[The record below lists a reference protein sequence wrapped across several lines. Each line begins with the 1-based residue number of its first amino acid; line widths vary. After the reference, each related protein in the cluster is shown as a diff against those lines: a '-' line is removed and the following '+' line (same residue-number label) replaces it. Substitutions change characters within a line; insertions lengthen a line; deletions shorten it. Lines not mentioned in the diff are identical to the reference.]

1 MNISDGE
8 RMALDFYTIDNFEID
23 NKTVLVRVDINSPV
37 DPSTGLILDDTRIKL
52 HAETIGE
59 LSNKGAKTVVLAH
72 QSRPGKK
79 DFTTLKKHAESLS
92 KILNHKVE
100 YVDDIFGSNARTV
113 ISKME
118 RGNILLLE
126 NVRFYSEEIL
136 NREPKIQ
143 SETHM
148 VQKLSPLADFFIN
161 DAFAAA
167 HRSQA
172 SLVGFA
178 FMLPSAAGRIMER
191 ELIALYNA
199 MDNVKRP
206 CIYIL
211 GGVKVDD
218 SIMVMENVLEN
229 GSADY
234 ILTTG
239 LVANIF
245 LCGTGVDIGKY
256 NKNFIESKGYCG
268 YVKKSKKLL
277 KNYSEQIIIPK
288 DVAVC
293 MGNKRVEFYVDKI
306 PNHPIYDIGTETIT
320 EYAGYI
326 RKAETLFAN
335 GPAGVFEKED
345 FNIGTDDILNA
356 IASSPAFSIIG
367 GGHLAAAANQMGL
380 SKGISHISS
389 GGGASI
395 NLLAGEDLPVVQV
408 LRECAKKKL

>member
-1 MNISDGE
+1 
-8 RMALDFYTIDNFEID
+8 MALDFCTMDDFDLD

-37 DPSTGLILDDTRIKL
+37 DPATGLILDDTRIRL

-79 DFTTLKKHAESLS
+79 DFTTLKQHAESLS
-92 KILNHKVE
+92 KILNHKVK
-100 YVDDIFGSNARTV
+100 YVDDIFGSNARTA
-113 ISKME
+113 ISRMK
-118 RGNILLLE
+118 RRDIILLE

-136 NREPKIQ
+136 KRDPKLQ

-148 VQKLSPLADFFIN
+148 VQKLSPLADYFIN

-167 HRSQA
+167 HRSQP

-178 FMLPSAAGRIMER
+178 FILPSAAGRVMER
-191 ELIALYNA
+191 ELKALYNA
-199 MDNVKRP
+199 LNNVKKP
-206 CIYIL
+206 CIFIL

-218 SIMVMENVLEN
+218 SIMVMENVLKN

-245 LCGTGVDIGKY
+245 LWASGVNIGRY
-256 NKNFIESKGYCG
+256 NKNFIERKGYCKF
-268 YVKKSKKLL
+268 VKKSKKLL

-293 MGNKRVEFYVDKI
+293 IGEKRVEFSVDKI
-306 PNHPIYDIGTETIT
+306 PNQPIYDIGTETIT

-335 GPAGVFEKED
+335 GPAGVFEKEE

-356 IASSPAFSIIG
+356 IASSNAFSIIG

-380 SKGISHISS
+380 SSGISHISS

-395 NLLAGEDLPVVQV
+395 NLLAGEDLPVVKV
-408 LRECAKKKL
+408 LRERAIKKL

>member
-1 MNISDGE
+1 
-8 RMALDFYTIDNFEID
+8 MALDFYTIDDFALD

-37 DPSTGLILDDTRIKL
+37 DPSTGLILDDTRIRL

-59 LSNKGAKTVVLAH
+59 LSNRGAKTVILAH

-79 DFTTLKKHAESLS
+79 DFTTLKQHAESLS

-100 YVDDIFGSNARTV
+100 YVDDIFGSNARNS
-113 ISKME
+113 ISKMK
-118 RGNILLLE
+118 RRDILLLE

-136 NREPKIQ
+136 TREPKLQ

-148 VQKLSPLADFFIN
+148 VQKLSPLADYFIN

-167 HRSQA
+167 HRSQP

-178 FMLPSAAGRIMER
+178 FMLPSAAGRVMER
-191 ELIALYNA
+191 ELKALYNA
-199 MDNVKRP
+199 MDNVQRP
-206 CIYIL
+206 CVYIL

-245 LCGTGVDIGKY
+245 LWGSGINIGKY
-256 NKNFIESKGYCG
+256 NKSFIKNRGYCE

-277 KNYSEQIIIPK
+277 KNYRDKIIIPK

-293 MGNKRVEFYVDKI
+293 MGNKRVEFSVDDI
-306 PNHPIYDIGTETIT
+306 PNHPIYDIGTDTIT

-345 FNIGTDDILNA
+345 FNIGTEDILNA
-356 IASSPAFSIIG
+356 IASSHAFSIIG

-395 NLLAGEDLPVVQV
+395 NLLAGENLPVVEV
-408 LRECAKKKL
+408 LMERACRKI

>member
-1 MNISDGE
+1 
-8 RMALDFYTIDNFEID
+8 MALDFCTMDDFDLD

-37 DPSTGLILDDTRIKL
+37 DPATGLILDDTRIRL

-79 DFTTLKKHAESLS
+79 DFTTLKQHAESLS
-92 KILNHKVE
+92 KILNHKVK
-100 YVDDIFGSNARTV
+100 YVDDIFGSNARTA
-113 ISKME
+113 ISKMK
-118 RGNILLLE
+118 RRDIILLE

-136 NREPKIQ
+136 KRDPKLQ

-148 VQKLSPLADFFIN
+148 VRKLSPLADYFIN

-167 HRSQA
+167 HRSQP

-178 FMLPSAAGRIMER
+178 FILPSAAGRVMER
-191 ELIALYNA
+191 ELKALYNA
-199 MDNVKRP
+199 LNNVKKP
-206 CIYIL
+206 CIFIL

-218 SIMVMENVLEN
+218 SIMVMENVLKN

-245 LCGTGVDIGKY
+245 LWASGVDIGRY
-256 NKNFIESKGYCG
+256 NKNFIERKGYCKF
-268 YVKKSKKLL
+268 VKKSKKLL
-277 KNYSEQIIIPK
+277 KNYCEQIIIPK

-293 MGNKRVEFYVDKI
+293 IGEKRVEFSVDKI
-306 PNHPIYDIGTETIT
+306 PNQPIYDIGTETIT

-335 GPAGVFEKED
+335 GPAGVFEKEE
-345 FNIGTDDILNA
+345 FNVGTDDILNA
-356 IASSPAFSIIG
+356 IASSNAFSIIG

-380 SKGISHISS
+380 SSGISHISS

-395 NLLAGEDLPVVQV
+395 NLLAGEDLPVVKV
-408 LRECAKKKL
+408 LRERAIKKL

>member
-1 MNISDGE
+1 
-8 RMALDFYTIDNFEID
+8 MALDFCTIDDFDLD

-37 DPSTGLILDDTRIKL
+37 DPATGLILDDTRIRL

-79 DFTTLKKHAESLS
+79 DFTTLKQHAESLA
-92 KILNHKVE
+92 KILNHKVK
-100 YVDDIFGSNARTV
+100 YVDDIFGSNARTA
-113 ISKME
+113 ISRMK
-118 RGNILLLE
+118 RRDILLLE

-136 NREPKIQ
+136 KRDPKLQ

-148 VQKLSPLADFFIN
+148 VQKLSPLADYFIN

-167 HRSQA
+167 HRSQP

-178 FMLPSAAGRIMER
+178 YILPSAAGRVMER
-191 ELIALYNA
+191 ELKALYNA
-199 MDNVKRP
+199 LNNVKKP

-218 SIMVMENVLEN
+218 SIMVMENVLEK

-245 LCGTGVDIGKY
+245 LWASGVNIGRY
-256 NKNFIESKGYCG
+256 NKNFIERKGYCKF
-268 YVKKSKKLL
+268 VKKSKKLL
-277 KNYSEQIIIPK
+277 KNYGEQIIIPK

-293 MGNKRVEFYVDKI
+293 IGEKRVEFSIDKI
-306 PNHPIYDIGTETIT
+306 PNQPIYDIGTETIT

-335 GPAGVFEKED
+335 GPAGVFEKEE
-345 FNIGTDDILNA
+345 FNVGTDDILNA
-356 IASSPAFSIIG
+356 IASSNAFSIIG

-380 SKGISHISS
+380 SSGISHISS

-395 NLLAGEDLPVVQV
+395 NLLAGEDLPVVRV
-408 LRECAKKKL
+408 LRERASKHL

>member
-1 MNISDGE
+1 MS
-8 RMALDFYTIDNFEID
+8 LDFYTMDDFNLD
-23 NKTVLVRVDINSPV
+23 DKTVLVRVDINSPV
-37 DPSTGLILDDTRIKL
+37 DPGTGLILDDTRIRL

-59 LSNKGAKTVVLAH
+59 LSNRGAKTVVLAH

-79 DFTTLKKHAESLS
+79 DFTTMEQHAESLA
-92 KILNHKVE
+92 KILNHRVE
-100 YVDDIFGSNARTV
+100 YVDDIFGSNARNS
-113 ISKME
+113 ISKMK
-118 RGNILLLE
+118 RNDILLLE

-136 NREPKIQ
+136 KREPELQ

-148 VQKLSPLADFFIN
+148 VQKLSPLADYFIN

-167 HRSQA
+167 HRSQP

-178 FMLPSAAGRIMER
+178 FKLPSAAGRVMER
-191 ELIALYNA
+191 ELKALYSA
-199 MDNVKRP
+199 MSNVKRP
-206 CIYIL
+206 CVYIL

-218 SIMVMENVLEN
+218 SIMVMENVLKN

-245 LCGTGVDIGKY
+245 LWGHDINIGKY
-256 NKNFIESKGYCG
+256 NKSFIKDKGYCDF
-268 YVKKSKKLL
+268 VKKSKKLL
-277 KNYSEQIIIPK
+277 KKYHDQIIIPR

-293 MGNKRVEFYVDKI
+293 MEDKRVEFPVEKI
-306 PNHPIYDIGTETIT
+306 PNQPIYDIGTETIT
-320 EYAGYI
+320 LYAGYI

-395 NLLAGEDLPVVQV
+395 NLLAGENLPVVDV
-408 LRECAKKKL
+408 LRERATRKI

>member
-1 MNISDGE
+1 M
-8 RMALDFYTIDNFEID
+8 MALDFCTIDDFDLD

-37 DPSTGLILDDTRIKL
+37 DPATGLILDDTRIRL

-79 DFTTLKKHAESLS
+79 DFTTLKQHAESLA
-92 KILNHKVE
+92 KILNHKVK
-100 YVDDIFGSNARTV
+100 YVDDIFGSNARTA
-113 ISKME
+113 ISRMK
-118 RGNILLLE
+118 RRDILLLE

-136 NREPKIQ
+136 KRDPKLQ

-148 VQKLSPLADFFIN
+148 VQKLSPLADYFIN

-167 HRSQA
+167 HRSQP

-178 FMLPSAAGRIMER
+178 YILPSAAGRVMER
-191 ELIALYNA
+191 ELKALYNA
-199 MDNVKRP
+199 LNNVKKP

-218 SIMVMENVLEN
+218 SIMVMENVLKN

-245 LCGTGVDIGKY
+245 LWASGVNIGMY
-256 NKNFIESKGYCG
+256 NKNFIERKGYCNF
-268 YVKKSKKLL
+268 VKKSKKLL

-293 MGNKRVEFYVDKI
+293 IGEKRVEFSIDKI
-306 PNHPIYDIGTETIT
+306 PNQPIYDIGTETIT

-335 GPAGVFEKED
+335 GPAGVFEKEE
-345 FNIGTDDILNA
+345 FNVGTDDILNA
-356 IASSPAFSIIG
+356 IASSNAFSIIG

-380 SKGISHISS
+380 SSGISHISS

-395 NLLAGEDLPVVQV
+395 NLLAGEDLPVVRV
-408 LRECAKKKL
+408 LRERASKHL

>member
-1 MNISDGE
+1 
-8 RMALDFYTIDNFEID
+8 MALDFYTIDDFDLD

-37 DPSTGLILDDTRIKL
+37 DPSTGLILDDTRIRL
-52 HAETIGE
+52 HSETIEE
-59 LSNKGAKTVVLAH
+59 LSKKGAKTVVLAH

-79 DFTTLKKHAESLS
+79 DFTTLKQHAESLS
-92 KILNHKVE
+92 KILNHKVD
-100 YVDDIFGSNARTV
+100 YVDDIFGSNARAA
-113 ISKME
+113 IEKMKS
-118 RGNILLLE
+118 GDILLLE

-136 NREPKIQ
+136 RRDPKIQ

-148 VQKLSPLADFFIN
+148 VQKLSPLADYFVN

-167 HRSQA
+167 HRSQP

-191 ELIALYNA
+191 ELKALYTA
-199 MDNVKRP
+199 MDNVKKP
-206 CIYIL
+206 CVYIL

-245 LCGTGVDIGKY
+245 LWGSGVNIGEC
-256 NKNFIESKGYCG
+256 NKDFILSKGYCDF
-268 YVKKSKKLL
+268 VKKSKKLL
-277 KNYSEQIIIPK
+277 KNYGEQIIIPK

-293 MGNKRVEFYVDKI
+293 IKNKRVEFSTDEI
-306 PNHPIYDIGTETIT
+306 PDQPIYDIGTETIT

-335 GPAGVFEKED
+335 GPAGVFEKEE

-356 IASSPAFSIIG
+356 IASSNAFSIIG

-380 SKGISHISS
+380 TKGISHISS

-395 NLLAGEDLPVVQV
+395 NLLAGEDLPVVEV
-408 LRECAKKKL
+408 LRERANKKF